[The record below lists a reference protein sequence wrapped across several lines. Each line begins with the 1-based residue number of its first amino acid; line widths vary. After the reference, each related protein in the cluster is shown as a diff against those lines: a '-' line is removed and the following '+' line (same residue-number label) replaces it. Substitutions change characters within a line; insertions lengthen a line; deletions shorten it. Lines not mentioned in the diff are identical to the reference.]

1 MVLEHFI
8 QVGSAVTIPFFL
20 YNAPDEMQGAKVN
33 AELCLKLIA
42 QLPNFAGVIDLS
54 LDWQFMIELM
64 TDAPRMR
71 PGFQLLAGT
80 ELMVSASAIGATGML
95 APLAGIAPR
104 LVRELYDLCRDQ
116 KLFEARKVQEQIAA
130 LRQALKPGGVAS
142 LKAAMRVMS
151 RDCGEP
157 RPPVLALDA
166 AAYQK
171 LVGELEAIAALR
183 AEARD
188 W

>member
-1 MVLEHFI
+1 MVLEHFVRI
-8 QVGSAVTIPFFL
+8 GVAVKIPFFL
-20 YNAPDEMQGAKVN
+20 YNAPEEMQGAKVN

-42 QLPNFAGVIDLS
+42 KLPNFAGVIDLS

-64 TDAPRMR
+64 TNAPRLR

-80 ELMVSASAIGATGML
+80 ELMVSAAAIGATGML

-130 LRQALKPGGVAS
+130 LRQVLKPGGVAS
-142 LKAAMRVMS
+142 LKAAMRAMG

-171 LVGELEAIAALR
+171 LVGELETVTALH

>member
-1 MVLEHFI
+1 MVLEHFVQI
-8 QVGSAVTIPFFL
+8 GLAVKIPFFL
-20 YNAPDEMQGAKVN
+20 YNAPEEMQGAKVN

-42 QLPNFAGVIDLS
+42 KLPNFAGVIDLS

-64 TDAPRMR
+64 TNAPRLR

-80 ELMVSASAIGATGML
+80 ELMVSAAAIGATGML

-116 KLFEARKVQEQIAA
+116 KLFEARKVQEQIAG

-142 LKAAMRVMS
+142 LKAAMRAMG

-171 LVGELEAIAALR
+171 LVGELEIVTALH

>member
-1 MVLEHFI
+1 
-8 QVGSAVTIPFFL
+8 
-20 YNAPDEMQGAKVN
+20 
-33 AELCLKLIA
+33 
-42 QLPNFAGVIDLS
+42 
-54 LDWQFMIELM
+54 
-64 TDAPRMR
+64 
-71 PGFQLLAGT
+71 
-80 ELMVSASAIGATGML
+80 MVSAAAIGATGML

-116 KLFEARKVQEQIAA
+116 KLFEARKVQEQIAG

-142 LKAAMRVMS
+142 LKAAMRAMG

-171 LVGELEAIAALR
+171 LVGELEIVTALY